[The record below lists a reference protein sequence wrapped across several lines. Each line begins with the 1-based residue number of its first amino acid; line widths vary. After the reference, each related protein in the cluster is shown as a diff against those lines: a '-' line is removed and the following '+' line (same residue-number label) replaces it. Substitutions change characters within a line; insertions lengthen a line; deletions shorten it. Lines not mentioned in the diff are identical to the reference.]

1 MLGAFGRRQDD
12 RRAGQCRCRRPIDS
26 LDKRAPVG
34 LWNSFA
40 TLEINGKVDA
50 MRQGLL
56 TASLILT
63 AAYAA
68 SAYAQSSVGPALVR
82 PAPIPDTGAVVG
94 ELTAAAPRTPDGKP
108 YDCYSIDTTAGSR
121 WTVTMS
127 STALDS
133 ALQIARGALC
143 SAASLQHQND
153 NVTPEGKDAQVSF
166 TAVGGRYL
174 ILARSNTADGAGPY
188 QLTALSSGGQQI
200 AAGSATLN
208 VIDRRALME
217 QQVGVRRAQVA
228 AEEAAKRAAQEAY
241 QAQVAAAAAEQRR
254 KARERSEA
262 FNAFLGAAVTV
273 MGEVNTQMAAE
284 NARQASVAAAQTAQ
298 LVQQAAAQRQAQANA
313 QAAQAQRA
321 QAAQSGRIATPGSGA
336 ATSQSTAGLYT
347 NTPQGRFMDHDAAI
361 RAAIAAQR
369 GGGVPGAP
377 AQPQLNALEQQRIAA
392 ANQQARMAQIQAAE
406 AQRAQQERIAMARTA
421 AGNFD
426 RGPAPQSYSQQSA
439 PSSGGG
445 VGAASGPLPA
455 PPSGGMS
462 TVGLRALNPTGDPGE
477 GNLSRAG
484 INIGRCQARSA
495 SLTYSMDSF
504 MGGGKVAAAL
514 SWQGDPNCQPP
525 ANSVVWLRVQDGS
538 AYGYARVDGSLPR
551 AGATGSDMAR
561 ILDWDDMFCGFNGA
575 RPSQCMDEASAKRL
589 WSNGRVTS
597 FEVAWDD

>member
-1 MLGAFGRRQDD
+1 MPTINLVNF
-12 RRAGQCRCRRPIDS
+12 AGI
-26 LDKRAPVG
+26 G

-40 TLEINGKVDA
+40 KLEINGKVDA

-56 TASLILT
+56 TASLILI
-63 AAYAA
+63 AAHAA

-127 STALDS
+127 SAALDS

-153 NVTPEGKDAQVSF
+153 NVSPEGKDAQVSF

-188 QLTALSSGGQQI
+188 QLSALSSGGQQT
-200 AAGSATLN
+200 AGGSATSP
-208 VIDRRALME
+208 VVDRRALME
-217 QQVGVRRAQVA
+217 QQVEVRRAQVA
-228 AEEAAKRAAQEAY
+228 ADEAAKRAAQAAY
-241 QAQVAAAAAEQRR
+241 QAQVDAAAAEQRR
-254 KARERSEA
+254 KARERSQA

-273 MGEVNTQMAAE
+273 MGEVNTQLAAE
-284 NARQASVAAAQTAQ
+284 NARQASIAAAQTAQ

-321 QAAQSGRIATPGSGA
+321 QAAQSGRIATQGSGTT
-336 ATSQSTAGLYT
+336 TSQSTAGLYT
-347 NTPQGRFMDHDAAI
+347 TTPQGRFMDHDAAI

-369 GGGVPGAP
+369 GGGVPGAVG
-377 AQPQLNALEQQRIAA
+377 QPQLNALEQQRIAA
-392 ANQQARMAQIQAAE
+392 ANQQARLAQIQASE
-406 AQRAQQERIAMARTA
+406 AARVQQERLAMARTA

-426 RGPAPQSYSQQSA
+426 RGPASS
-439 PSSGGG
+439 SSGQQATLTNG
-445 VGAASGPLPA
+445 GAAASPMPS

-462 TVGLRALNPTGDPGE
+462 TVGLRPFRPDGDPGE
-477 GNLSRAG
+477 GRLSRPGVA
-484 INIGRCQARSA
+484 IGRCQASSA
-495 SLTYSMDSF
+495 SVNYSMDSF

-514 SWQGDPNCQPP
+514 AWQGDANCQPP
-525 ANSVVWLRVQDGS
+525 GDATIWLRVQDGT
-538 AYGYARVDGSLPR
+538 AYGYARVDGVLPR
-551 AGATGSDMAR
+551 AGAVGSDMAR
-561 ILDWDDMFCGFNGA
+561 IHDWDEMFCSFNGNS
-575 RPSQCMDEASAKRL
+575 PGQCMDAASAKQL
-589 WSNGRVTS
+589 WTNGRVTG
-597 FEVAWDD
+597 FEVTWGG